1 MAFGIFFAFGCD
13 MTAGLETFQERSF
26 RFACDVVQLYRQLI
40 RQPDVPHAMA
50 RQLLRS
56 GTSIGANLE
65 EAVAAQSRRDIANR
79 FAIALRETRE
89 TRYWLRLLAATGL
102 ARADLLTAPLQE
114 SKELT
119 AILTTAHRKLL

>member
-1 MAFGIFFAFGCD
+1 
-13 MTAGLETFQERSF
+13 MTAGLETFQNRSF
-26 RFACDVVQLYRQLI
+26 RFACDVVQLYRQLL
-40 RQPDVPHAMA
+40 RLADVPHDVA

-65 EAVAAQSRRDIANR
+65 EAVASQSRRDIANR

-89 TRYWLRLLAATGL
+89 TRYWLRLLAAVDL
-102 ARADLLTAPLQE
+102 VHAELLTGVLQE